1 DLQSRVDDDNLTPD
15 YPIFTSIAIAVDKCG
30 EASTANFT
38 VLKALWSQF
47 LPDYFRRASFS
58 SFLMPVNPAYNL
70 VLDKSVNIGCPAT
83 TDIKNWA
90 ITADRNVPQM
100 GAQRVDLGRYRSHV
114 YILPPSFGELWS
126 FGTIMCPLA
135 GTNDIPR
142 VWTAARDQTELLRTL
157 LHELGHNLGLFHSQG
172 YDANGVIQEYGDPG
186 CPMGPRTLAHYNA
199 PHSVWLGWTKPQE
212 VLQAADLT
220 VGSWSSF
227 RVMGLANAATSS
239 LQFHPGTWMPY
250 GSAWDKNDLLYVS
263 FRHYTT
269 ATVDSGLPDGCRN
282 KVQIHRQPL
291 DPGGCG
297 APILITQLDERG
309 SWPKRNSQ
317 NASDLISPL
326 LVVTV
331 TSIDTKTGT
340 ANVKVCRASQ
350 FTAETGAQCRDG
362 LDNNCDGLIDNC

>member
-1 DLQSRVDDDNLTPD
+1 
-15 YPIFTSIAIAVDKCG
+15 
-30 EASTANFT
+30 
-38 VLKALWSQF
+38 
-47 LPDYFRRASFS
+47 
-58 SFLMPVNPAYNL
+58 
-70 VLDKSVNIGCPAT
+70 
-83 TDIKNWA
+83 
-90 ITADRNVPQM
+90 
-100 GAQRVDLGRYRSHV
+100 
-114 YILPPSFGELWS
+114 
-126 FGTIMCPLA
+126 
-135 GTNDIPR
+135 
-142 VWTAARDQTELLRTL
+142 
-157 LHELGHNLGLFHSQG
+157 
-172 YDANGVIQEYGDPG
+172 
-186 CPMGPRTLAHYNA
+186 
-199 PHSVWLGWTKPQE
+199 
-212 VLQAADLT
+212 
-220 VGSWSSF
+220 
-227 RVMGLANAATSS
+227 MGLANAATSS

-362 LDNNCDGLIDNC
+362 LDNNCDGLVSSLTRGGGAGSTGPSAYMLCVGAAAVIMYDVLRRHVAAQQMLS